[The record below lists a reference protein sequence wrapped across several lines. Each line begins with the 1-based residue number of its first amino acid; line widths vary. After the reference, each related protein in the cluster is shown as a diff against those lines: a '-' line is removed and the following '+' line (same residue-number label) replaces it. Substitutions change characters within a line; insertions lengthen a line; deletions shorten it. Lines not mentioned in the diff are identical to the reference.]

1 MVVVVTDVLID
12 RVWGLVLDIGAT
24 FAEQWLDIGI
34 RKCQGSPVD
43 RDENISFHKG
53 PLAQMSGE
61 SVSVSR
67 LITENVLAEGIPRAR
82 LLYGDKQYEASTSAK
97 QTSPY
102 AIRLELRETRRLN
115 YRTIGFI
122 CLE

>member
-67 LITENVLAEGIPRAR
+67 LITECIGR
-82 LLYGDKQYEASTSAK
+82 GDSKS
-97 QTSPY
+97 QTLVWGQ
-102 AIRLELRETRRLN
+102 AV
-115 YRTIGFI
+115 
-122 CLE
+122 